1 MAKKRKK
8 KKNSSWKVI
17 VVIALLV
24 VIIGVGVFLGYPSYK
39 KGKEALQEF
48 NKIEE
53 KFNESIPKE
62 TDKDLN
68 YFEMETKYFSLLW
81 QSNNEELIN
90 NSGKCFRP
98 TYKEG
103 NKSVRIVL
111 NCKLKEDLSTIDK
124 FVFNSLNVK
133 EKNIEK
139 DVLVLS
145 MPKTDLDKVEE
156 VLESLLLPE
165 KVLASFELP
174 TEISFYPEM
183 TLKWESSDTSVIT
196 ETGEKKSLGSVVLK
210 VKATLN
216 SAVLEKEFSMES
228 VDKVTFT
235 EINYDFSDYEDDTY
249 GKTTYDNI
257 TFNSSLSENEIVKFK
272 TNENEAYFETNTII
286 KNMET
291 IKFDYQ
297 FVPNDLALTKNTYVK
312 LYLSTDKINWVEA
325 KQEILIDKE
334 KHEFNYTVDSKDYYV
349 KVEITSEYK
358 NVYVYVDDIV
368 IKRNITKDDIISS
381 IAIPETIKDNVVLPF
396 TSRYGGVVKY
406 ISSNENL
413 TSDGK
418 VTRLDSSQIAS
429 LTVEVTG
436 FDFEVKF
443 DKDIKISGSKEVT
456 PVEIRFI
463 DVGKYGHNDCG
474 ESILIKYNDIEVLID
489 AGDRYDDTFVAIR
502 EVIDSVCQD
511 KVLEY
516 VIATHPDSDH
526 IGSMDDVINTYE
538 VRNIIRFM
546 GDASSEIYK
555 RFDEA
560 SKNEVD
566 CNVCM
571 VLDSYNNVGSCKR
584 VITLGEEVYIEII
597 NTQNYEQK
605 ENNARSVVCVLNA
618 YGVRTL
624 FTGDADNNS
633 SELEK
638 AYMNVVGDIDI
649 LKVVHHG
656 TRNGT
661 TKEFLETVKPEV
673 AIVCNG
679 NYFVNKHGHPTY
691 EALERIYEYNS
702 NTQVYAIVG
711 GDAENCQMTTSGSYK
726 CEPTDYMLDRNGT
739 ILLTIDGNGYQLSS
753 EYYGTTIKEVR
764 DTSFWKARSMI
775 K

>member
-124 FVFNSLNVK
+124 FIFNSLNVK

-145 MPKTDLDKVEE
+145 LPKTDLDKVEE

-165 KVLASFELP
+165 KVLTSFELP

-210 VKATLN
+210 VKVTLN

-257 TFNSSLSENEIVKFK
+257 TFNSSLSENEMVKFK

-291 IKFDYQ
+291 IKFAYQ

-312 LYLSTDKINWVEA
+312 LYLSTDKINWIEA

-334 KHEFNYTVDSKDYYV
+334 KHEFNYTVASKDYYL

-538 VRNIIRFM
+538 VLNIIRFM

-679 NYFVNKHGHPTY
+679 NYFGNKHGHPTY

-753 EYYGTTIKEVR
+753 EYYGTAIKEVR

>member
-124 FVFNSLNVK
+124 FIFNSLNVK

-257 TFNSSLSENEIVKFK
+257 TFNSSLSENEMVKFK

-291 IKFDYQ
+291 IKFAYQ

-679 NYFVNKHGHPTY
+679 NYFGNKHGHPTY

>member
-8 KKNSSWKVI
+8 KKNSSLKVI

-81 QSNNEELIN
+81 KSNNEELIN

-257 TFNSSLSENEIVKFK
+257 TFNSSLSENEMVKFK

-291 IKFDYQ
+291 IKFAYQ

-334 KHEFNYTVDSKDYYV
+334 KHEFNYTVASKDYYL

-679 NYFVNKHGHPTY
+679 NYFGNKHGHPTY

>member
-124 FVFNSLNVK
+124 FIFNSLNVK

-257 TFNSSLSENEIVKFK
+257 TFNSSLSENEMVKFK

-291 IKFDYQ
+291 IKFAYQ

-334 KHEFNYTVDSKDYYV
+334 KHEFNYTVASKDYYL

-381 IAIPETIKDNVVLPF
+381 IAIPETIKDNIVLPF

-679 NYFVNKHGHPTY
+679 NYFGNKHGHPTY

>member
-257 TFNSSLSENEIVKFK
+257 TFNSSLSENEMVKFK

-286 KNMET
+286 KNMKT
-291 IKFDYQ
+291 IKFAYQ

-679 NYFVNKHGHPTY
+679 NYFGNKHGHPTY

>member
-8 KKNSSWKVI
+8 KKNSSLKVI

-257 TFNSSLSENEIVKFK
+257 TFNSSLSENEMVKFK

-291 IKFDYQ
+291 IKFAYQ

-334 KHEFNYTVDSKDYYV
+334 RHEFNYTVASKDYYL

-679 NYFVNKHGHPTY
+679 NYFGNKHGHPTY

>member
-81 QSNNEELIN
+81 KSNNEELIN

-124 FVFNSLNVK
+124 FIFNSLNVK

-257 TFNSSLSENEIVKFK
+257 TFNSSLSENEMVKFK

-286 KNMET
+286 KNMEI
-291 IKFDYQ
+291 IKFAYQ

-679 NYFVNKHGHPTY
+679 NYFGNKHGHPTY

>member
-257 TFNSSLSENEIVKFK
+257 TFNSSLSENEMVKFK

-291 IKFDYQ
+291 IKFAYQ

-334 KHEFNYTVDSKDYYV
+334 RHEFNYTVASKDYYL

-679 NYFVNKHGHPTY
+679 NYFGNKHGHPTY

-739 ILLTIDGNGYQLSS
+739 ILLTIDSNGYQLSS

>member
-679 NYFVNKHGHPTY
+679 NYFGNKHGHPTY

>member
-257 TFNSSLSENEIVKFK
+257 TFNSSLSENEMVKFK

-286 KNMET
+286 KNMKT
-291 IKFDYQ
+291 IKFAYQ

-368 IKRNITKDDIISS
+368 IKRNITKDDITSS

-679 NYFVNKHGHPTY
+679 NYFGNKHGHPTY

-739 ILLTIDGNGYQLSS
+739 ILLTIDGNGYKLSS

>member
-124 FVFNSLNVK
+124 FIFNGLNVK

-210 VKATLN
+210 VKVTLN

-228 VDKVTFT
+228 VDKVAFT

-257 TFNSSLSENEIVKFK
+257 TFNSSLSENEMVKFK

-291 IKFDYQ
+291 IKFAYQ

-334 KHEFNYTVDSKDYYV
+334 KHEFNYTVASKDYYL

-474 ESILIKYNDIEVLID
+474 ESILIKYNDTEVLID

-679 NYFVNKHGHPTY
+679 NYFGNKHGHPTY

-739 ILLTIDGNGYQLSS
+739 ILFTIDGNGYQLSS
-753 EYYGTTIKEVR
+753 EYYGTAIKEVR

>member
-257 TFNSSLSENEIVKFK
+257 TFNSSLSENEMVKFK

-291 IKFDYQ
+291 IKFAYQ

-334 KHEFNYTVDSKDYYV
+334 KHEFNYTVASKDYYL

-679 NYFVNKHGHPTY
+679 NYFGNKHGHPTY

>member
-8 KKNSSWKVI
+8 KKNSSLKVI

-81 QSNNEELIN
+81 KSNNEELIN

-103 NKSVRIVL
+103 NKSVRLVL

-257 TFNSSLSENEIVKFK
+257 TFNSSLSENEMVKFK

-291 IKFDYQ
+291 IKFAYQ

-334 KHEFNYTVDSKDYYV
+334 KHEFNYTVASKDYYL

-679 NYFVNKHGHPTY
+679 NYFGNKHGHPTY

>member
-81 QSNNEELIN
+81 KSNNEELIN

-124 FVFNSLNVK
+124 FIFNSLNVK

-257 TFNSSLSENEIVKFK
+257 TFNSSLSENEMVKFK

-291 IKFDYQ
+291 IKFAYQ

-679 NYFVNKHGHPTY
+679 NYFGNKHGHPTY

>member
-81 QSNNEELIN
+81 KSNNEELIN

-257 TFNSSLSENEIVKFK
+257 TFNSSLSENEMVKFK

-286 KNMET
+286 KNMEI
-291 IKFDYQ
+291 IKFAYQ

-679 NYFVNKHGHPTY
+679 NYFGNKHGHPTY

-753 EYYGTTIKEVR
+753 EYYGTAIKEVR

>member
-81 QSNNEELIN
+81 KSNNEELIN

-174 TEISFYPEM
+174 TKISFYPEM

-257 TFNSSLSENEIVKFK
+257 TFNSSLSENEMVKFK

-286 KNMET
+286 KNMKT
-291 IKFDYQ
+291 IKFAYQ

-418 VTRLDSSQIAS
+418 VTKLDSSQIAS

-679 NYFVNKHGHPTY
+679 NYFGNKHGHPTY

>member
-124 FVFNSLNVK
+124 FIFNSLNVK

-165 KVLASFELP
+165 KVLTSFELP

-210 VKATLN
+210 VKVTLN

-257 TFNSSLSENEIVKFK
+257 TFNSSLSENEMVKFK

-291 IKFDYQ
+291 IKFAYQ

-334 KHEFNYTVDSKDYYV
+334 KHEFNYTVASKDYYL

-474 ESILIKYNDIEVLID
+474 ESILIKYNDTEVLID

-679 NYFVNKHGHPTY
+679 NYFGNKHGHPTY

>member
-124 FVFNSLNVK
+124 FIFNSLNVK

-257 TFNSSLSENEIVKFK
+257 TFNSSLSENEMVKFK

-291 IKFDYQ
+291 IKFAYQ

-679 NYFVNKHGHPTY
+679 NYFGNKHGHPTY

-753 EYYGTTIKEVR
+753 EYYGTAIKEVR

>member
-1 MAKKRKK
+1 M
-8 KKNSSWKVI
+8 
-17 VVIALLV
+17 
-24 VIIGVGVFLGYPSYK
+24 
-39 KGKEALQEF
+39 
-48 NKIEE
+48 
-53 KFNESIPKE
+53 
-62 TDKDLN
+62 
-68 YFEMETKYFSLLW
+68 
-81 QSNNEELIN
+81 
-90 NSGKCFRP
+90 
-98 TYKEG
+98 
-103 NKSVRIVL
+103 
-111 NCKLKEDLSTIDK
+111 
-124 FVFNSLNVK
+124 
-133 EKNIEK
+133 
-139 DVLVLS
+139 
-145 MPKTDLDKVEE
+145 
-156 VLESLLLPE
+156 
-165 KVLASFELP
+165 
-174 TEISFYPEM
+174 
-183 TLKWESSDTSVIT
+183 
-196 ETGEKKSLGSVVLK
+196 
-210 VKATLN
+210 
-216 SAVLEKEFSMES
+216 
-228 VDKVTFT
+228 
-235 EINYDFSDYEDDTY
+235 
-249 GKTTYDNI
+249 
-257 TFNSSLSENEIVKFK
+257 
-272 TNENEAYFETNTII
+272 
-286 KNMET
+286 
-291 IKFDYQ
+291 
-297 FVPNDLALTKNTYVK
+297 
-312 LYLSTDKINWVEA
+312 
-325 KQEILIDKE
+325 
-334 KHEFNYTVDSKDYYV
+334 
-349 KVEITSEYK
+349 
-358 NVYVYVDDIV
+358 
-368 IKRNITKDDIISS
+368 
-381 IAIPETIKDNVVLPF
+381 
-396 TSRYGGVVKY
+396 
-406 ISSNENL
+406 
-413 TSDGK
+413 
-418 VTRLDSSQIAS
+418 
-429 LTVEVTG
+429 
-436 FDFEVKF
+436 
-443 DKDIKISGSKEVT
+443 
-456 PVEIRFI
+456 
-463 DVGKYGHNDCG
+463 
-474 ESILIKYNDIEVLID
+474 
-489 AGDRYDDTFVAIR
+489 
-502 EVIDSVCQD
+502 CQD

-679 NYFVNKHGHPTY
+679 NYFGNKHGHPTY

>member
-210 VKATLN
+210 VKVTLN

-257 TFNSSLSENEIVKFK
+257 TFNSSLSENEMVKFK

-291 IKFDYQ
+291 IKFAYQ

-334 KHEFNYTVDSKDYYV
+334 KHEFNYTVASKDYYL

-474 ESILIKYNDIEVLID
+474 ESILIKYNDTEVLID

-571 VLDSYNNVGSCKR
+571 ALDSYNNVGSCKR

-679 NYFVNKHGHPTY
+679 NYFGNKHGHPTY

>member
-124 FVFNSLNVK
+124 FIFNSLNVK

-257 TFNSSLSENEIVKFK
+257 TFNSSLSENEMVKFK

-286 KNMET
+286 KNMKT
-291 IKFDYQ
+291 IKFAYQ

-679 NYFVNKHGHPTY
+679 NYFGNKHGHPTY

>member
-124 FVFNSLNVK
+124 FIFNGLNVK

-210 VKATLN
+210 VKVTLN

-228 VDKVTFT
+228 VDKVAFT

-257 TFNSSLSENEIVKFK
+257 TFNSSLSENEMVKFK

-291 IKFDYQ
+291 IKFAYQ

-334 KHEFNYTVDSKDYYV
+334 KHEFNYTVASKDYYL

-474 ESILIKYNDIEVLID
+474 ESILIKYNDTEVLID

-679 NYFVNKHGHPTY
+679 NYFGNKHGHPTY

>member
-81 QSNNEELIN
+81 KSNNEELIN

-257 TFNSSLSENEIVKFK
+257 TFNSSLSENEMVKFK

-291 IKFDYQ
+291 IKFAYQ

-368 IKRNITKDDIISS
+368 IKRNITKDDITSS

-679 NYFVNKHGHPTY
+679 NYFGNKHGHPTY

>member
-257 TFNSSLSENEIVKFK
+257 TFNSSLSENEMVKFK

-286 KNMET
+286 KNMKT
-291 IKFDYQ
+291 IKFAYQ

-566 CNVCM
+566 CNVCI

-679 NYFVNKHGHPTY
+679 NYFGNKHGHPTY

>member
-81 QSNNEELIN
+81 QSNNEELLN

-124 FVFNSLNVK
+124 FIFNSLNVK

-257 TFNSSLSENEIVKFK
+257 TFNSSLSENEMVKFK

-286 KNMET
+286 KNMKT
-291 IKFDYQ
+291 IKFAYQ

-679 NYFVNKHGHPTY
+679 NYFGNKHGHPTY

>member
-8 KKNSSWKVI
+8 KKNSSLKVI

-124 FVFNSLNVK
+124 FIFNSLNVK

-210 VKATLN
+210 VKVTLN

-257 TFNSSLSENEIVKFK
+257 TFNSSLSENEMVKFK

-286 KNMET
+286 KNMKT

-334 KHEFNYTVDSKDYYV
+334 KHEFNYTVASKDYYL

-679 NYFVNKHGHPTY
+679 NYFGNKHGHPTY

-753 EYYGTTIKEVR
+753 EYYGKTIKEVR

>member
-183 TLKWESSDTSVIT
+183 TLKWESSNTSVIT

-257 TFNSSLSENEIVKFK
+257 TFNSSLSENEMVKFK

-286 KNMET
+286 KNMKT
-291 IKFDYQ
+291 IKFAYQ

-679 NYFVNKHGHPTY
+679 NYFGNKHGHPTY